1 MNEIVSPIKAS
12 TIVVVRPDFNGGI
25 EVLMTRRRPEMQ
37 FLGGFLVFPGGGVE
51 NEDCS
56 EKMLSLCRGLTRSE
70 AQKILGDDI
79 SQEMSLGHW
88 VAAVRELF
96 EETGIHF
103 FIDDQGRAPN
113 ISHGDI
119 AKRLSE
125 TRGALS
131 KGDCLLPELLESEGL
146 FCDLGRLNYLFHRIT
161 PEKYPVRFDTRFYL
175 AVLPDNQIP
184 LVSSEEVSESF
195 WLTPQNALDEAASGK
210 FPMMPPTLIALRTL
224 AEHGSWQN
232 LCAAFRLDKKLNTLY
247 LK

>member
-1 MNEIVSPIKAS
+1 MSEIVNPIKAS

-56 EKMLSLCRGLTRSE
+56 ERMLSLCRGLTRLD
-70 AQKILGDDI
+70 AQKILGAGI
-79 SQEMSLGHW
+79 GPEMCLGHW

-103 FIDDQGRAPN
+103 FIDERGVAPDVSQGEV
-113 ISHGDI
+113 

-125 TRGALS
+125 KRRALS
-131 KGDCLLPELLESEGL
+131 KGGFLLPQLLESEGL
-146 FCDLGRLNYLFHRIT
+146 FCDLGRLTYLFHRIT
-161 PEKYPVRFDTRFYL
+161 PEKYSVRFDTRFYL

-184 LVSSEEVSESF
+184 LISSEEVAESL
-195 WLTPQNALDEAASGK
+195 WLTPQNALDEAASGH
-210 FPMMPPTLIALRTL
+210 FPMMPPTLITLRTL
-224 AEHGSWQN
+224 AEHGSWLN
-232 LCAAFRLDKKLNTLY
+232 LCAAFRLG
-247 LK
+247 